1 MRQIPA
7 MMRFHFVVWAGLVA
21 GTVLGSGCG
30 GSIGTPPSA
39 SLPIVHTFDA
49 AAAERGKTLLTVNTV
64 SEGYI
69 PRAGIESLWLVWP
82 DGYSGDYWAAFRARY
97 GLFEAPFANDGL
109 PMGIRAVGDKVTFDC
124 LLCHG
129 SKVAGQLMIGVANS
143 MLDVQGLIDDM
154 TAAGKLAGIVPPYKL
169 TNRTGAAGA
178 TDAVGM
184 GFAFGQKIY
193 GAAAAN
199 LRTDVGFE
207 RAPAWW
213 QLKHK
218 KWAFNDG
225 SAVAPSFRT
234 MAGTLLA
241 FGLTI
246 DQISQRAPEFED
258 IGNYILSLEAPKW
271 PLGQLDLS
279 KWAQGRAV
287 FETSCSSCHGVYH
300 GDHPSYPD
308 QIVPVAQIG
317 TDPDRT
323 MLFGPNEI
331 NAINSTWFGD
341 PPMID
346 TDGYLAPTLL
356 GIWARA
362 PYFHNGSVP
371 DLAGAL
377 ESSARPALWRRTGSE
392 AADYDKDKVGWRY
405 EVPTDHGDPSTI
417 AGRKIYDTAREGL
430 GNGGHKYGDS
440 LSESDRTAV
449 IEYLKS
455 L

>member
-1 MRQIPA
+1 MRSYFI
-7 MMRFHFVVWAGLVA
+7 WAFGLVLAA
-21 GTVLGSGCG
+21 GCESTSVAPAG
-30 GSIGTPPSA
+30 
-39 SLPIVHTFDA
+39 SLPMIHTFDQA
-49 AAAERGKTLLTVNTV
+49 SADRGHDLLSLSTV

-69 PRAGIESLWLVWP
+69 PRAGIENLWVVWP
-82 DGYSGDYWAAFRARY
+82 GGTPDDYWPKFRERY
-97 GLFEAPFANDGL
+97 GVFEAPFPNDGL

-129 SKVAGQLMIGVANS
+129 SVVAGLTLIGVANS

-154 TAAGKLAGIVPPYKL
+154 TAAGKLAGITPPYTL

-184 GFAFGQKIY
+184 GFAFGQRIY
-193 GAAAAN
+193 GEQAAG

-218 KWAFNDG
+218 KWVFNDG
-225 SAVAPSFRT
+225 SALAPSFRT

-246 DQISQRAPEFED
+246 EQIAQRGAQFED
-258 IGNYILSLEAPKW
+258 IGNYLLTIKAPAWPFGETDNAKW
-271 PLGQLDLS
+271 RT
-279 KWAQGRAV
+279 GRTV
-287 FETSCSSCHGVYH
+287 FESTCSACHGVYH
-300 GDHPSYPD
+300 GDKTSFPD
-308 QIVPVAQIG
+308 MIVPVAQIG

-323 MLFGPNEI
+323 MLFGKKEI
-331 NAINSTWFGD
+331 DAINSTWFGD
-341 PPMID
+341 PPMVD

-371 DLAGAL
+371 DLEGVL
-377 ESSARPALWRRTGSE
+377 NSTTRPAVWKRTGM
-392 AADYDKDKVGWRY
+392 AALDYDQQKVGWRY
-405 EVPTDHGDPSTI
+405 TVPSERGDKSTI
-417 AGRKIYDTAREGL
+417 EGRKIYDTAREGL
-430 GNGGHKYGDS
+430 GNGGHTFGDT
-440 LSESDRTAV
+440 LSASDREAV